1 MERER
6 QLTVRDIAEL
16 AGVSTATVSRVL
28 NERSDVSPATR
39 QVVLDVVEQHRFRL
53 GHSARGLPRS
63 RTRLVAVTVPLVEG
77 TYFAAMLGGIADA
90 LDDAGL
96 KLLLL
101 PTRSDRA
108 RPVPLRMRLRP
119 GTAEGAVLMLPP
131 EPLEELIELQKAGVP
146 ITVIDPRVPIN
157 EGIPCV
163 AATNAAGADAAT
175 EHLLRLG
182 HRSIGIIT
190 GPPGWAAT
198 EERRQGH
205 HAALARAGLKPQQ
218 RLTEVGDWQIPS
230 GRTAASRLLDRD
242 ERPTAIFA
250 FNDEMAIGTM
260 QAARERGLRV
270 PDDLSVIG
278 FDGVE
283 RGELLTPQ
291 LTTVRQPLA
300 EMGRTA
306 VELLLRLLERKRIEA
321 LRVELATRII
331 ERESTAPVALGRR
344 QSDG

>member
-1 MERER
+1 MGLGLLDQIRARLHRLRHARPHPQVERVLVPRRHSRQRDSRRRRGRAHNGGRLRPMASSNTTYAHPMERER

-39 QVVLDVVEQHRFRL
+39 QVVLDIVEQHRFRL

-131 EPLEELIELQKAGVP
+131 EPLEE
-146 ITVIDPRVPIN
+146 
-157 EGIPCV
+157 
-163 AATNAAGADAAT
+163 
-175 EHLLRLG
+175 
-182 HRSIGIIT
+182 
-190 GPPGWAAT
+190 
-198 EERRQGH
+198 
-205 HAALARAGLKPQQ
+205 
-218 RLTEVGDWQIPS
+218 
-230 GRTAASRLLDRD
+230 
-242 ERPTAIFA
+242 
-250 FNDEMAIGTM
+250 
-260 QAARERGLRV
+260 
-270 PDDLSVIG
+270 
-278 FDGVE
+278 
-283 RGELLTPQ
+283 
-291 LTTVRQPLA
+291 
-300 EMGRTA
+300 
-306 VELLLRLLERKRIEA
+306 
-321 LRVELATRII
+321 
-331 ERESTAPVALGRR
+331 
-344 QSDG
+344 